1 MPSTSN
7 LTRRDGTYMAALRLI
22 GKDPDSPN
30 NGSPT
35 VWVDEEDGSIVVQ
48 GWNLEPESLTQVGTV
63 PAHEGVVR
71 LPARMMPFLRE
82 VVNGGTPGTA

>member
-1 MPSTSN
+1 
-7 LTRRDGTYMAALRLI
+7 MAALRLI

-35 VWVDEEDGSIVVQ
+35 VWVDEDDGSIVVQ
-48 GWNLEPESLTQVGTV
+48 GWNLEPESLAQVGTV
-63 PAHEGVVR
+63 PVHEGVVR

-82 VVNGGTPGTA
+82 VVNGGIPGTA